1 MNAANKLNII
11 NTITGVLLLAALPS
25 ANATEA
31 TTDAFARNP
40 ACGSLGYT
48 QMQDM
53 KLAQKAQEGVE
64 SFVQYVRLTRTIQQW
79 SIEEALKRA
88 QSAAITSCG
97 VAMGF
102 KPIDN
107 TKFAT
112 ALAANSR

>member
-1 MNAANKLNII
+1 MNAANKVNII
-11 NTITGVLLLAALPS
+11 TTITGVLLFAALPL

-31 TTDAFARNP
+31 PTDAFAKKP

-64 SFVQYVRLTRTIQQW
+64 PFVQHVRLTRTIQQW
-79 SIEEALKRA
+79 SIEEALKRG

-102 KPIDN
+102 KPIDD